1 MSNTFLTAAL
11 TDWLPRCVF
20 RPGKLSPVDPRCC
33 RRSIPPG
40 PSSPSSPEPEWPQD
54 ADSFATKSLQFP
66 IDAQQTEILACPP
79 ERSRRTIV
87 CCSRQWGKSTTGAI
101 KVLHHALQNPGSLT
115 LIASKT
121 LRQAGELL
129 EKVTNFAQTVGIPI
143 RRAPRY
149 TDSLLLPNQSRI
161 IALPGKPDSL
171 RGFSAVSL
179 LIVDEAAYVRD
190 ELYHALRP
198 MLATTNGSIWLLSTP
213 NGRSGFFYDEWS
225 STDTTW
231 TKFSVKAG
239 ECPRISPAFLAEER
253 KLHGPA
259 LFHREYECDFGYTG
273 KSFFNLDDLDSAA
286 GPERF
291 HAAEEFAMGRSTT
304 RFYVGFD
311 LGQKDSY
318 SAVVVIELIRG
329 ATERRN
335 PVTWERIT
343 ETHLIFRRIE
353 RFPMNTPYDS
363 QVLMLNRILRDLG
376 DLRSTTL
383 LVDATGCGQPFLE
396 ILRQQRMGVLISPI
410 AITSSGT
417 GSFSHGI
424 ERVPKKALM
433 ANANYVLASASLTAE
448 AGLAG
453 LKDLREEMEAY
464 RVRTS
469 RAGHD
474 SFRSSQNDDLVMAFA
489 LGVWKVR
496 AALPKPGEPR

>member
-1 MSNTFLTAAL
+1 MSNTFLTAEL
-11 TDWLPRCVF
+11 TDWLPRCVL
-20 RPGKLSPVDPRCC
+20 RPGKLSPVDPRCR

-54 ADSFATKSLQFP
+54 TGAFATKSLQFP

-129 EKVTNFAQTVGIPI
+129 EKVANFAQTIAIPI

-291 HAAEEFAMGRSTT
+291 HAAEEFAMGRPTT

-329 ATERRN
+329 ATERHN
-335 PVTWERIT
+335 PVTWDRIVEIITRPHSRSDAECVGSGAKLWRGRIGAPSHVPSRPDHGAERC
-343 ETHLIFRRIE
+343 F
-353 RFPMNTPYDS
+353 
-363 QVLMLNRILRDLG
+363 
-376 DLRSTTL
+376 
-383 LVDATGCGQPFLE
+383 A
-396 ILRQQRMGVLISPI
+396 
-410 AITSSGT
+410 A
-417 GSFSHGI
+417 
-424 ERVPKKALM
+424 
-433 ANANYVLASASLTAE
+433 
-448 AGLAG
+448 
-453 LKDLREEMEAY
+453 
-464 RVRTS
+464 
-469 RAGHD
+469 
-474 SFRSSQNDDLVMAFA
+474 RSSAKRAFTP
-489 LGVWKVR
+489 LSQPH
-496 AALPKPGEPR
+496 LPGETYGPPMVVFWFKVYAAFLCFIYSFGNFDKG